1 MVVLIMA
8 SEVRREWYNV
18 HMVQLEKL
26 KNELQ
31 LHLKL

>member
-1 MVVLIMA
+1 MVVLILA
-8 SEVRREWYNV
+8 SEVRMEWYNV
-18 HMVQLEKL
+18 HMLQIEKL